1 MLIDW
6 FTVAAQAIN
15 FLILAWLLKRFL
27 YGPIIAAM
35 QERRE
40 GLAYELSQA
49 RDAREEA
56 DILADELSKK
66 REELERE
73 AQAML
78 IKARAEA
85 DERREQWQKEAKAEV
100 EARSQ
105 AWIEAVEREQAAL
118 GDRLRH
124 RIGEQVVRL
133 SEKVLQD
140 LAGDDLEARAL
151 EDFISRLP
159 HSDVEAQVS
168 GDVTVR
174 TGFPL
179 SENVL
184 DRLETAIGKH
194 FPDCGAIETVEDNSL
209 GFGIVMVG
217 GDTKWEW
224 NLASYMDDVESAIFA
239 ELAGTR
245 TETL

>member
-27 YGPIIAAM
+27 FGPIIAAM
-35 QERRE
+35 QERRD
-40 GLAYELSQA
+40 GLAHELSQA
-49 RDAREEA
+49 HEAREKAGRHAE
-56 DILADELSKK
+56 ELSKM
-66 REELERE
+66 REDLERE

-78 IKARAEA
+78 VKARAEA
-85 DERREQWQKEAKAEV
+85 DEQREQWLKEAKAEV
-100 EARSQ
+100 EARTQ
-105 AWIEAVEREQAAL
+105 AWIDAVEREQAAL

-124 RIGEQVVRL
+124 RIGEQVIRL

-140 LAGDDLEARAL
+140 LAGDELEARAL
-151 EDFISRLP
+151 EGFISRLTR
-159 HSDVEAQVS
+159 SDVEAQVS

-179 SENVL
+179 SEEVL
-184 DRLETAIGKH
+184 DRLGMAIREH
-194 FPDCGAIETVEDNSL
+194 FPDCGAIETVEDKSL

-224 NLASYMDDVESAIFA
+224 NLASYMDDVESSIFA
-239 ELAGTR
+239 ELAETR
-245 TETL
+245 TETS

>member
-6 FTVAAQAIN
+6 FTVAAQAVN

-40 GLAYELSQA
+40 GLAHELNQTREA
-49 RDAREEA
+49 RTEA
-56 DILADELSKK
+56 DRHAEELSKK
-66 REELERE
+66 REDLEKE

-78 IKARAEA
+78 TKARAEA
-85 DERREQWQKEAKAEV
+85 DERREQWLKEAKTEV
-100 EARSQ
+100 EERSQ
-105 AWIEAVEREQAAL
+105 AWIEAVEREQAAM
-118 GDRLRH
+118 GDRMRH

-140 LAGDDLEARAL
+140 LAGDELEARAL
-151 EDFISRLP
+151 ADFISRLAR
-159 HSDVEAQVS
+159 SDVETQVS

-184 DRLETAIGKH
+184 DRLETAIREH
-194 FPDCGAIETVEDNSL
+194 FPDCGKIETIEDDSI

-224 NLASYMDDVESAIFA
+224 NLASYMDDVESVIFA
-239 ELAGTR
+239 ELAETR
-245 TETL
+245 TETS